1 MRASRSA
8 GVVLVAA
15 VVSVMFSGCGQSGP
29 ALYPVTGKVQCDG
42 KPVADAMIFFH
53 RAGKTDMNEPVPYGF
68 TTADGTYQL
77 GTNVI
82 GDGAQAGD
90 YVVTVVWPDMTKK
103 ENGNGERPDLLKG
116 TFSKANE
123 SKFKA
128 TVNTGSTSVSMI
140 EVKLP
145 PKASVDVTTTSQDKK
160 DKSIK

>member
-42 KPVADAMIFFH
+42 KPVSDAMIFFH

>member
-160 DKSIK
+160 DKSKK

>member
-145 PKASVDVTTTSQDKK
+145 PKASVDVTTTSQDNK
-160 DKSIK
+160 DKSKK

>member
-29 ALYPVTGKVQCDG
+29 TLYPVTGKVQCDG

-145 PKASVDVTTTSQDKK
+145 PKASVDVTTTSQDNK
-160 DKSIK
+160 DKSKK